1 MLKNP
6 IKALLVSLRGPKT
19 EGDMVP
25 EPTPENG
32 GENTIPSLSGI
43 PIRVEMTK

>member
-1 MLKNP
+1 
-6 IKALLVSLRGPKT
+6 
-19 EGDMVP
+19 MVP